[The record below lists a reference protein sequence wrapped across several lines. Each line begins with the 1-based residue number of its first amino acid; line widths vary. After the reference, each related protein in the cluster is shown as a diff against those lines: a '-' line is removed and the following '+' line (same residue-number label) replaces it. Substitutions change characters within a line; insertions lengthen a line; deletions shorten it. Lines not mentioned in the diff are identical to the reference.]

1 MGRVIIISN
10 RLPVIAYKNELGQ
23 WDFKPS
29 SGGLVTAVSGLRKAE
44 VMFYWLGWLGIL
56 MFESIIM

>member
-10 RLPVIAYKNELGQ
+10 RLPVIAYKNELDQ

-29 SGGLVTAVSGLRKAE
+29 SGGLVTAVSGLRKAD
-44 VMFYWLGWLGIL
+44 VKFYWLGWLGIL
-56 MFESIIM
+56 VSESMV